1 MVDEATGDAVR
12 EVLGDLRDELAA
24 RLRAN
29 RLTGT
34 LDHSYTL
41 QMRFVGQAFEV
52 DVPLSDAEV
61 ASLTPTMLADRFDE
75 ANRRMYLHSAG
86 AGLAGKKVEIVGFRA
101 GVTAAE
107 QVVLRCRRA
116 PRPARMQPVTVREV
130 RVHEDR
136 GDAKLHRDDPG
147 RDPRARQRPRAAAGR
162 RRDVHPLRPAGLAC
176 GGRCRRQPGPANG
189 HRHWTTSM
197 TLDPVD
203 YAVISQ
209 ALLAAAREMGTKL
222 VRSAYSNIVREARD
236 ASCAI
241 LDPRGHIVAQSE
253 MVPMQLGSMNTT
265 LRACLGFY
273 PAESLTEDDFL
284 VNNHP
289 FHGGQHLQDVFI
301 FRPVFVDGELIAFAG
316 STAHH
321 LDLGGGSAGLN
332 AMASDVYQEGLLLP
346 PLKFSLSRDWN
357 GGNFERLLAANIR
370 VPDLTLGDFNAQF
383 AAKAIGIERIRQLCA
398 QVRRRHGEGDHDRAD
413 RLRGTPVARGDPRRC
428 PTASIRRGRRRR
440 HRRHSGSAALGARQ
454 SVTVAG
460 DEMEIDFAGT
470 CDQVGRNINSPIAST
485 QSAVMSCIKGVLLG
499 GDVPFN
505 EGSFRPVSIAVPYG
519 SILNPRPPAPVRAR
533 MLPCYR
539 AYDAVMK
546 ALAQVVPEQAIAS
559 GFDNA
564 LITCLAR
571 LAGGRYRVCL
581 ETSGGGFGASAHR
594 DGADG
599 IAAPLSNTTNSPV
612 EAIDMEFDYFRIVGY
627 ELNPDSFGHGLHR
640 GGLGMRRTY
649 EMLEDDVDFSLYGD
663 RFEIAPE
670 GLAGGTAG
678 ALSTAELIRDGRR
691 LDIDLKRGARL
702 RKGDRVVISTSGGA
716 GYGSPGSRDRDA
728 VARDVTQRVISAA
741 TAATVYGLAV
751 NPGPASPAP
760 RAATGPCARRTRS
773 RMIPSRCAAARER
786 GRSVARMNRSRFRN
800 VGRNGMPTSDGR
812 FVATSRNGSSTARPA
827 PASTSSSAC

>member
-1 MVDEATGDAVR
+1 MA
-12 EVLGDLRDELAA
+12 
-24 RLRAN
+24 
-29 RLTGT
+29 
-34 LDHSYTL
+34 
-41 QMRFVGQAFEV
+41 
-52 DVPLSDAEV
+52 
-61 ASLTPTMLADRFDE
+61 
-75 ANRRMYLHSAG
+75 
-86 AGLAGKKVEIVGFRA
+86 
-101 GVTAAE
+101 
-107 QVVLRCRRA
+107 
-116 PRPARMQPVTVREV
+116 
-130 RVHEDR
+130 
-136 GDAKLHRDDPG
+136 
-147 RDPRARQRPRAAAGR
+147 
-162 RRDVHPLRPAGLAC
+162 
-176 GGRCRRQPGPANG
+176 
-189 HRHWTTSM
+189 
-197 TLDPVD
+197 LDPVD

-236 ASCAI
+236 ASAAI
-241 LDPRGHIVAQSE
+241 LDPDGNIVAQSE

-273 PAESLTEDDFL
+273 PAETLTADDFL

-289 FHGGQHLQDVFI
+289 YHGGQHLQDVFI

-357 GGNFERLLAANIR
+357 GGMFERLLAANIR

-398 QVRRRHGEGDHDRAD
+398 KYGTGTVKATMTGLIDYAERQLRAAIRALPDGVYTGEDAGDD
-413 RLRGTPVARGDPRRC
+413 LEGKGTPLWVRAR
-428 PTASIRRGRRRR
+428 
-440 HRRHSGSAALGARQ
+440 
-454 SVTVAG
+454 VTVKG

-485 QSAVMSCIKGVLLG
+485 ESAVMSCIKGVLIG
-499 GDVPFN
+499 GDFPFN
-505 EGSFRPVSIAVPYG
+505 EGSFRPIRIKAPYG

-627 ELNPDSFGHGLHR
+627 ALNQDSFGHGAQR
-640 GGLGMRRTY
+640 GGLGTRRTY
-649 EMLEDDVDFSLYGD
+649 EMLKDDVDFSLYGD
-663 RFEIAPE
+663 RFEIVPE
-670 GLAGGTAG
+670 GLLGGTAG
-678 ALSTAELIRDGRR
+678 SLSTAELFRDGKRI
-691 LDIDLKRGARL
+691 DIDLKRGTRL
-702 RKGDRVVISTSGGA
+702 KKGDRVVISTSGGA
-716 GYGSPGSRDRDA
+716 GYGDPKLRSRESVREDIA
-728 VARDVTQRVISAA
+728 QGVISTE
-741 TAATVYGLAV
+741 TAGRVYGL
-751 NPGPASPAP
+751 GTER
-760 RAATGPCARRTRS
+760 RA
-773 RMIPSRCAAARER
+773 E
-786 GRSVARMNRSRFRN
+786 
-800 VGRNGMPTSDGR
+800 
-812 FVATSRNGSSTARPA
+812 
-827 PASTSSSAC
+827 

>member
-1 MVDEATGDAVR
+1 
-12 EVLGDLRDELAA
+12 
-24 RLRAN
+24 
-29 RLTGT
+29 
-34 LDHSYTL
+34 
-41 QMRFVGQAFEV
+41 
-52 DVPLSDAEV
+52 
-61 ASLTPTMLADRFDE
+61 
-75 ANRRMYLHSAG
+75 
-86 AGLAGKKVEIVGFRA
+86 
-101 GVTAAE
+101 
-107 QVVLRCRRA
+107 
-116 PRPARMQPVTVREV
+116 
-130 RVHEDR
+130 
-136 GDAKLHRDDPG
+136 
-147 RDPRARQRPRAAAGR
+147 
-162 RRDVHPLRPAGLAC
+162 
-176 GGRCRRQPGPANG
+176 
-189 HRHWTTSM
+189 M

-265 LRACLGFY
+265 LRACLACY
-273 PAESLTEDDFL
+273 PPESLTEDDFL

-301 FRPVFVDGELIAFAG
+301 FRPVFVAGELIAFAG

-332 AMASDVYQEGLLLP
+332 ALASDVYQEGLLLP
-346 PLKFSLSRDWN
+346 PMKFRLSTDWN

-370 VPDLTLGDFNAQF
+370 VPDQTLGDFNAQF
-383 AAKAIGIERIRQLCA
+383 AAKAIGIERIRQLCGKYGVDA
-398 QVRRRHGEGDHDRAD
+398 VKQTMVALMDYAERQLRAAIRDLPDGVYRGSDAGDD
-413 RLRGTPVARGDPRRC
+413 
-428 PTASIRRGRRRR
+428 IE
-440 HRRHSGSAALGARQ
+440 HSGSPLWVHA
-454 SVTVAG
+454 SVAIAG
-460 DEMEIDFAGT
+460 DAMKIDFEGT
-470 CDQVGRNINSPIAST
+470 CAQVGRNINSPIAST

-539 AYDAVMK
+539 AYNAVMK
-546 ALAQVVPEQAIAS
+546 ALAQVVPERVIAS

-571 LAGGRYRVCL
+571 LSGGRYRVCL
-581 ETSGGGFGASAHR
+581 ETYGGGFGAAADT

-612 EAIDMEFDYFRIVGY
+612 EALDMEFDYFRIVGY

-649 EMLEDDVDFSLYGD
+649 EMLVDDIDFSLYGD

-678 ALSTAELIRDGRR
+678 ALSSAELIRDGRR
-691 LDIDLKRGARL
+691 IEIDLKRGARL

-760 RAATGPCARRTRS
+760 RAATGPCAAG
-773 RMIPSRCAAARER
+773 PGR
-786 GRSVARMNRSRFRN
+786 G
-800 VGRNGMPTSDGR
+800 
-812 FVATSRNGSSTARPA
+812 
-827 PASTSSSAC
+827 

>member
-1 MVDEATGDAVR
+1 MA
-12 EVLGDLRDELAA
+12 
-24 RLRAN
+24 
-29 RLTGT
+29 
-34 LDHSYTL
+34 
-41 QMRFVGQAFEV
+41 
-52 DVPLSDAEV
+52 
-61 ASLTPTMLADRFDE
+61 
-75 ANRRMYLHSAG
+75 
-86 AGLAGKKVEIVGFRA
+86 
-101 GVTAAE
+101 
-107 QVVLRCRRA
+107 
-116 PRPARMQPVTVREV
+116 
-130 RVHEDR
+130 
-136 GDAKLHRDDPG
+136 
-147 RDPRARQRPRAAAGR
+147 
-162 RRDVHPLRPAGLAC
+162 
-176 GGRCRRQPGPANG
+176 
-189 HRHWTTSM
+189 
-197 TLDPVD
+197 LDPVD

-236 ASCAI
+236 ASAAI
-241 LDPRGHIVAQSE
+241 LDPAGNIVAQSE

-273 PAESLTEDDFL
+273 PAETLTADDFL

-289 FHGGQHLQDVFI
+289 YHGGQHLQDVFI

-357 GGNFERLLAANIR
+357 GGMFERLLAANIR

-398 QVRRRHGEGDHDRAD
+398 KYGAGTVKATMTGLIDYAERQLRAAIRALPDGVYTGEDAGDD
-413 RLRGTPVARGDPRRC
+413 LEGKGTPLWVRAR
-428 PTASIRRGRRRR
+428 
-440 HRRHSGSAALGARQ
+440 
-454 SVTVAG
+454 VTVKG

-485 QSAVMSCIKGVLLG
+485 ESAVMSCIKGVLIG
-499 GDVPFN
+499 GDFPFN
-505 EGSFRPVSIAVPYG
+505 EGSFRPIRIKAPYG

-627 ELNPDSFGHGLHR
+627 ALNQDSFGHGAQR
-640 GGLGMRRTY
+640 GGLGTRRTY

-663 RFEIAPE
+663 RFEIVPE
-670 GLAGGTAG
+670 GLFGGTAG
-678 ALSTAELIRDGRR
+678 TLSTAELFRDGKR
-691 LDIDLKRGARL
+691 LDIDLKRGTRL

-716 GYGSPGSRDRDA
+716 GYGDPKLRSRESVREDIA
-728 VARDVTQRVISAA
+728 QGVISAE
-741 TAATVYGLAV
+741 TARRVYGLEAE
-751 NPGPASPAP
+751 
-760 RAATGPCARRTRS
+760 
-773 RMIPSRCAAARER
+773 RCGE
-786 GRSVARMNRSRFRN
+786 
-800 VGRNGMPTSDGR
+800 
-812 FVATSRNGSSTARPA
+812 
-827 PASTSSSAC
+827 